1 MVLETELCG
10 VLVDTDFLIDLNRGK
25 GNKWRRRAEKLLLEI
40 NSADLFVSNITV
52 TEFVTGIPREKQEE
66 AQHMLQQLYY
76 YIAPT
81 CEEAILAGTL
91 RQEWLRKGYSLS
103 IADVTN
109 AALAISRKL
118 VLVTRNT
125 KHYPFEQLLIK
136 SW

>member
-1 MVLETELCG
+1 MDSISG
-10 VLVDTDFLIDLNRGK
+10 R
-25 GNKWRRRAEKLLLEI
+25 
-40 NSADLFVSNITV
+40 VSKMTAVRLPLKVI
-52 TEFVTGIPREKQEE
+52 
-66 AQHMLQQLYY
+66 H
-76 YIAPT
+76 
-81 CEEAILAGTL
+81 
-91 RQEWLRKGYSLS
+91 KGYSLS